1 MRWGDGL
8 GVPAR
13 TPRKCR
19 AHPHP
24 LRPDPSLIL
33 ASRGFPFPSSAHRPL
48 PPRPCLEAGTIA
60 RLALS
65 GKAKR
70 RDFLR
75 CGGQARTVS
84 PVDVMAVIG
93 SQLTYCVEVAAEL
106 LADVEEQTVR
116 SVHQAQRPGRES
128 PAFSPR

>member
-8 GVPAR
+8 CVPAR

-48 PPRPCLEAGTIA
+48 PPRPCLEAGTLA
-60 RLALS
+60 RLAPS

-70 RDFLR
+70 PPSAHEQGKNYLR
-75 CGGQARTVS
+75 YRFMKSG
-84 PVDVMAVIG
+84 M
-93 SQLTYCVEVAAEL
+93 
-106 LADVEEQTVR
+106 VR
-116 SVHQAQRPGRES
+116 
-128 PAFSPR
+128 